1 MTRAVLVLAV
11 LIVNGVSISAES
23 VMLNQ
28 THIRGDSIS
37 LIGINESGS
46 SSASSKSDSSNA
58 ALATAANMPHTFSV
72 TQAGPVT
79 NSQINIGGI
88 GISDGGTD
96 PSAEFSITTVVPEPG
111 SMLLLGTSL
120 VAVCGAIRRK
130 LKANCNHQ
138 PLSG

>member
-23 VMLNQ
+23 VMVNQ
-28 THIRGDSIS
+28 TSIRGDSIS
-37 LIGINESGS
+37 LIGINESVGS
-46 SSASSKSDSSNA
+46 SSASTKSENSNA
-58 ALATAANMPHTFSV
+58 ALAPATNMPHTFSL

-88 GISDGGTD
+88 VISDGGTD
-96 PSAEFSITTVVPEPG
+96 RSAEFSITTVMPEAG

-130 LKANCNHQ
+130 LKAN
-138 PLSG
+138 